1 MKQINPV
8 NVWVAGQELVASL
21 FTLSIINDNLT
32 DSATFYYQLSTDENV
47 SVSNGNL
54 SMTPEEYAAW
64 DESTNINQSAYEWA
78 AEKLNL
84 TLVADQSF

>member
-64 DESTNINQSAYEWA
+64 GEDADINQSAYVWA
-78 AEKLNL
+78 ASKLNL
-84 TLVADQSF
+84 VLVAE